1 MKLFR
6 NEVEFWDAFKR
17 LDALNGLGMYNWET
31 PTARK
36 KHTDEFGVEI
46 EEGETH
52 FKRKT
57 GSSGFSYVTMSRASM
72 EKLVYAV
79 VYSSPPA
86 EMNCEKL
93 RKELGFPLPSE
104 MRRDN

>member
-1 MKLFR
+1 MSLFR
-6 NEVEFWDAFKR
+6 SEVEFWDAFKR
-17 LDALNGLGMYNWET
+17 LDALNGLSMYNWET

-36 KHTDEFGVEI
+36 KHIDEFGVEI
-46 EEGETH
+46 KVGEKY

-57 GSSGFSYVTMSRASM
+57 GSAGFEFVAMSRASM
-72 EKLVYAV
+72 EKIVYAV

-93 RKELGFPLPSE
+93 RKELGLPLPSQA
-104 MRRDN
+104 RREN

>member
-1 MKLFR
+1 MKLFPR
-6 NEVEFWDAFKR
+6 DTDFWDAFKR

-31 PTARK
+31 PVARK
-36 KHTDEFGVEI
+36 RHTDEFGVHI
-46 EEGETH
+46 EVGEQY
-52 FKRKT
+52 FRRKT
-57 GSSGFSYVTMSRASM
+57 GSSGNSYLAMSRSSM
-72 EKLVYAV
+72 EKLVFAV

-104 MRRDN
+104 LRRGD

>member
-6 NEVEFWDAFKR
+6 CDAEFWDAFKR

-36 KHTDEFGVEI
+36 MHVDEFGVQI
-46 EEGETH
+46 EPGEQY
-52 FKRKT
+52 FRRKT
-57 GSSGFSYVTMSRASM
+57 GPSGQSFLAMSRSSM
-72 EKLVYAV
+72 EKLAHAIVYT
-79 VYSSPPA
+79 SPPA

-104 MRRDN
+104 VWRDD